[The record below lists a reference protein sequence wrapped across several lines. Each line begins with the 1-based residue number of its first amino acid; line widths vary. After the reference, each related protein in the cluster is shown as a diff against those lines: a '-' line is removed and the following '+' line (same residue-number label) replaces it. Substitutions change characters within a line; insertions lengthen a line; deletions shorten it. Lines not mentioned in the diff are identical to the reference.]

1 VTTWADTA
9 RPPAPDVFERIGRT
23 VLRLFTSV
31 DFAVVQIIALSLL
44 ALVGMT
50 VKQLPTFAF
59 RSAGDYENAMAD
71 LHSRYDPAFGRG
83 IVDAMERLQ
92 LFHVFTSTWFTV
104 GLIVLVISIVICT
117 LDRTPR
123 LWRLS
128 KDIRVVQPDEFYDPE
143 LPDRAAM
150 TGVDAAA
157 VGAALRG
164 QRFNVREAE
173 VDGIR
178 YLYGDRH
185 RWTKLATLISH
196 MGLILFLIAGVVT
209 WQFGDEQGL
218 IVADGDT
225 LTVQPIGTP
234 GLLLVKNYSFEAPG
248 FLETGQ
254 ASDFTTDLGVFK
266 NGAEIARK
274 MIRVNDP
281 LEVDGYTFH
290 ENGFGAAPVL
300 LISDAAGKPLW
311 DGPVPLTD
319 SADNLPY
326 GTLSVPGREVGL
338 SLLLKRDADG
348 IGVVI
353 VAPYRVSGVETDGSP
368 KIEYLDQ
375 SVVAVAAGEAAVPSG
390 LDFSV
395 GVRKFSDYVLL
406 IAKKDPGQGIV
417 WTAFLLLIVGLAITF
432 YLPRRRIW
440 ARIASSGEV
449 RLVARSDRYVDLERE
464 FGRLLDDLVA
474 RRRAVG
480 TRAGSPADRSAGA
493 G

>member
-1 VTTWADTA
+1 VTTWAETA
-9 RPPAPDVFERIGRT
+9 QPTPDIFERIGRG

-50 VKQLPTFAF
+50 IKQLPTFAF
-59 RSAGDYENAMAD
+59 RTAGDYQNAMAE
-71 LHSRYDPAFGRG
+71 LHARYDPAFGRG
-83 IVDAMERLQ
+83 IVDALERLQ

-104 GLIVLVISIVICT
+104 GLIVLVLSIVICT

-123 LWRLS
+123 LWRQS
-128 KDIRVVQPDEFYDPE
+128 KEIRVVQPEAFYDPE

-157 VGAALRG
+157 VRAALRR
-164 QRFNVREAE
+164 QRFAVREAE
-173 VDGIR
+173 VDGVR

-185 RWTKLATLISH
+185 RWTKLATLLSH

-209 WQFGDEQGL
+209 WQYGDEQGL
-218 IVADGDT
+218 IVAEGDT

-234 GLLLVKNYSFEAPG
+234 GLLLVKNYDFEAPG
-248 FLETGQ
+248 FLATGQ
-254 ASDFTTDLGVFK
+254 ASDFTTDLGVFR
-266 NGAEIARK
+266 NGTEVARK
-274 MIRVNDP
+274 TIRVNDP
-281 LEVDGYTFH
+281 LEVDGYSFH
-290 ENGFGAAPVL
+290 ENGFGAAPEL

-319 SADNLPY
+319 TADGFPY
-326 GTLSVPGREVGL
+326 GTLSVPGRDIGL
-338 SLLLKRDADG
+338 SLLLKQTPDG
-348 IGVVI
+348 LGI
-353 VAPYRVSGVETDGSP
+353 VLVLPYRVTGRASDGQP
-368 KIEYLDQ
+368 NIEYLDQ
-375 SVVAVAAGEAAVPSG
+375 SAVAVAAGEADVPAG

-395 GVRKFSDYVLL
+395 GVRRFSDYVLL

-417 WTAFLLLIVGLAITF
+417 WTAFLLLIIGLAITF

-440 ARIASSGEV
+440 AMIAPTGELH
-449 RLVARSDRYVDLERE
+449 LVARSDRYVDLERE

-474 RRRAVG
+474 RRALGDR
-480 TRAGSPADRSAGA
+480 PAASQPV
-493 G
+493 

>member
-9 RPPAPDVFERIGRT
+9 RPPSPDVFERIGRA

-50 VKQLPTFAF
+50 IKQLPSFAF
-59 RSAGDYENAMAD
+59 RSAGDYEAAMAD
-71 LHSRYDPAFGRG
+71 LHARYDPAFGRG
-83 IVDAMERLQ
+83 IVDALERLQ
-92 LFHVFTSTWFTV
+92 LFHVFTSTWFTL
-104 GLIVLVISIVICT
+104 GLIVLVVSIVVCT

-123 LWRLS
+123 LWRQS
-128 KDIRVVQPDEFYDPE
+128 KEIRVVQPDPFYDPE
-143 LPDRAAM
+143 LPDRAAL
-150 TGVDAAA
+150 TGVDAGA
-157 VGAALRG
+157 VRAALRRE
-164 QRFNVREAE
+164 RFAVREAE
-173 VDGIR
+173 VDGVR

-209 WQFGDEQGL
+209 WRFGDEQGL
-218 IVADGDT
+218 IVAEGDS

-234 GLLLVKNYSFEAPG
+234 GLLIVKNYRFEAPG

-254 ASDFTTDLGVFK
+254 ASDFTTDLGVFQ
-266 NGAEIARK
+266 NGQEIARK
-274 MIRVNDP
+274 TIRVNDP
-281 LEVDGYTFH
+281 LEVGGYSFH
-290 ENGFGAAPVL
+290 ENGFGAAPEV

-319 SADNLPY
+319 QADGLPY
-326 GTLSVPGREVGL
+326 GTLSVPGRDIGL
-338 SLLLKRDADG
+338 SLLLKRGADG
-348 IGVVI
+348 VGVLL
-353 VAPYRVSGVETDGSP
+353 ALPYRVQGTETDGSP
-368 KIEYLDQ
+368 KIAYLDG
-375 SVVAVAAGEAAVPSG
+375 SAVAVAAGEAQVPAG
-390 LDFSV
+390 LDFSI
-395 GVRKFSDYVLL
+395 GVRSFSDYVLL

-440 ARIASSGEV
+440 ARLAPSGEV

-474 RRRAVG
+474 RR
-480 TRAGSPADRSAGA
+480 SAGVPPA
-493 G
+493 PA